1 MGQLTAKRVTE
12 YNHTGWR
19 SIGGKWCYLYHGGAV
34 GAEGITVDMGDALKA
49 YRLDGS
55 GTRGFDQIPW
65 NTAARQSLM
74 LQQVMKE
81 EIGIAL
87 LGTTYLAPLREFMT
101 QTDVAPAFA
110 LFLYGQTQSR
120 KSTAAALALSHY
132 GNFHAKNLPG
142 SFNDTANKIRLP
154 AFLLKDMLFVVDDYH
169 PVASQQE
176 KRQMAATAQAL
187 SRAFGDGAD
196 RGRLNADGTIKA
208 SKPPRCVAI
217 ITGEDLPSI
226 GASGLARFFILDI
239 DKEDI
244 PVTKELTAL
253 QEAARQGMLQRAMR
267 GYIKWLAK
275 QTDTLPERL
284 HELYIR
290 FRQDAQGNDGT
301 LQGRAPETVACILI
315 GYSMMLNY
323 MRDVGAL
330 TDEEA
335 QKMLLHARQV
345 LTESSRKQSKDMES
359 EKPTRIFLDSLTEL
373 LASKTVVLKD
383 LTSRMDFKPSP
394 GVDMIGYMDADYYY
408 LLPNVAFG
416 AVSRL
421 CREQGVEFP
430 VSLKALYKHLRTD
443 NVLRTAPE
451 SDTPTRNRWIDGKAV
466 RLLWIPRKAM
476 DGPKVSQE
484 QTRMVEVND
493 ADNPWKE

>member
-19 SIGGKWCYLYHGGAV
+19 KIGGKWCYLYHGGAV
-34 GAEGITVDMGDALKA
+34 GMEGVTVDMGDALKA

-196 RGRLNADGTIKA
+196 RGRLNADGTIK
-208 SKPPRCVAI
+208 SV
-217 ITGEDLPSI
+217 TLGESDSENDK
-226 GASGLARFFILDI
+226 AFLAMVNN
-239 DKEDI
+239 EDFLGQFAGKTA
-244 PVTKELTAL
+244 PVEVDLTAG
-253 QEAARQGMLQRAMR
+253 A
-267 GYIKWLAK
+267 
-275 QTDTLPERL
+275 
-284 HELYIR
+284 
-290 FRQDAQGNDGT
+290 
-301 LQGRAPETVACILI
+301 TV
-315 GYSMMLNY
+315 
-323 MRDVGAL
+323 
-330 TDEEA
+330 
-335 QKMLLHARQV
+335 
-345 LTESSRKQSKDMES
+345 
-359 EKPTRIFLDSLTEL
+359 
-373 LASKTVVLKD
+373 SKTAIV
-383 LTSRMDFKPSP
+383 
-394 GVDMIGYMDADYYY
+394 
-408 LLPNVAFG
+408 
-416 AVSRL
+416 
-421 CREQGVEFP
+421 
-430 VSLKALYKHLRTD
+430 
-443 NVLRTAPE
+443 
-451 SDTPTRNRWIDGKAV
+451 KAV
-466 RLLWIPRKAM
+466 NEALAN
-476 DGPKVSQE
+476 Q
-484 QTRMVEVND
+484 
-493 ADNPWKE
+493 

>member
-1 MGQLTAKRVTE
+1 
-12 YNHTGWR
+12 
-19 SIGGKWCYLYHGGAV
+19 
-34 GAEGITVDMGDALKA
+34 
-49 YRLDGS
+49 
-55 GTRGFDQIPW
+55 
-65 NTAARQSLM
+65 
-74 LQQVMKE
+74 
-81 EIGIAL
+81 
-87 LGTTYLAPLREFMT
+87 
-101 QTDVAPAFA
+101 
-110 LFLYGQTQSR
+110 
-120 KSTAAALALSHY
+120 
-132 GNFHAKNLPG
+132 
-142 SFNDTANKIRLP
+142 
-154 AFLLKDMLFVVDDYH
+154 
-169 PVASQQE
+169 
-176 KRQMAATAQAL
+176 
-187 SRAFGDGAD
+187 
-196 RGRLNADGTIKA
+196 
-208 SKPPRCVAI
+208 
-217 ITGEDLPSI
+217 
-226 GASGLARFFILDI
+226 
-239 DKEDI
+239 
-244 PVTKELTAL
+244 
-253 QEAARQGMLQRAMR
+253 
-267 GYIKWLAK
+267 
-275 QTDTLPERL
+275 
-284 HELYIR
+284 
-290 FRQDAQGNDGT
+290 
-301 LQGRAPETVACILI
+301 
-315 GYSMMLNY
+315 MMLNY

-430 VSLKALYKHLRTD
+430 VSLKALYKHLRAD